1 MRRNWVNAPEINLAY
16 FSCVAPAWN
25 RLQATAKISGPSGR
39 PMLLA
44 PARQGVLIKALSFQ
58 LHRLAAELTLVCD
71 DPSNAKAAVAWT
83 ATRPGWKFM

>member
-1 MRRNWVNAPEINLAY
+1 
-16 FSCVAPAWN
+16 
-25 RLQATAKISGPSGR
+25 
-39 PMLLA
+39 MLLA

-83 ATRPGWKFM
+83 STRPGWKFM